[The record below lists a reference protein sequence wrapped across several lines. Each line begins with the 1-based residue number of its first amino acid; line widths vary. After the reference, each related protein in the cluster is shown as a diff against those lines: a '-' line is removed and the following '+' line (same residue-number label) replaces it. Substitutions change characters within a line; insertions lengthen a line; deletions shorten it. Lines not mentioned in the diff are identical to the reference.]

1 MRARKTMDLGR
12 RRHYVAGAMELLL
25 ILSAL
30 LSAATGAFTGTRGPE
45 AAQSHE
51 AAAEA
56 VAVAQSAI
64 AVVAPVAAPERSL
77 PVASRPEQ
85 PLPMPAAAPALEAPL
100 RTERLIE

>member
-1 MRARKTMDLGR
+1 MDLGR

-45 AAQSHE
+45 AAQRHE

-56 VAVAQSAI
+56 VAIAQTAA
-64 AVVAPVAAPERSL
+64 AVVAPVAPPERRR
-77 PVASRPEQ
+77 PVASRPAQ
-85 PLPMPAAAPALEAPL
+85 SFPMPAAAPAAEAPL

>member
-1 MRARKTMDLGR
+1 MDLGR
-12 RRHYVAGAMELLL
+12 RRHYVAPAMELLL

-45 AAQSHE
+45 PGPRHE

-64 AVVAPVAAPERSL
+64 AVVAPAAEPERREPL
-77 PVASRPEQ
+77 LARPGE
-85 PLPMPAAAPALEAPL
+85 PDPAPAAAPALAAPL
-100 RTERLIE
+100 DTERLIE